1 MEKIEK
7 MLFWSAVMGFA
18 VMFIW
23 MGMILFGGNWI
34 YSFHSNLWKID
45 QFFSNEFFYTANLV
59 GVGMWKMA
67 VILFFAIPWLAMK
80 IIGNNN

>member
-7 MLFWSAVMGFA
+7 MLLLSAVIGFA

-23 MGMILFGGNWI
+23 MGMIIFGAEGI
-34 YSFHSNLWKID
+34 YSFNSNLWKMD
-45 QFFSNEFFYTANLV
+45 QFFSKEFFYTANLV
-59 GVGMWKMA
+59 GIGMWKMA

-80 IIGNNN
+80 IVFGNS